1 MDPTRPTTRDGV
13 LTGRPAPDAP
23 LAGPG
28 PSLPQPRPAGAP
40 PGFHLLA
47 KPTGA
52 VCNLDCTY
60 CFFLSKEALYPGSTF
75 RMADDLLELYVKQ
88 LLESHES
95 PSVTIAWQGGE
106 PTLMGLDFFRRS
118 IELVERYRKPGQ
130 EIEHTIQTN
139 GTRIDEAWCAFF
151 RDHRFLVGLSMDG
164 PPDIHDRYRVDKG
177 GGPTHHRVLAA
188 ARLMAEQG
196 VDVNILCT
204 VHTANEDRGTEV
216 YRYFRDEVGAR
227 YLQFIPIVERAT
239 PESLPVADAGWGTS
253 GREVRPLYT
262 LDGSL
267 VTSRSVTAAGWG
279 RFLESVFDEWVRRDV
294 GTVFVQIFDAAL
306 ASWVGAA
313 PSVCIFAE
321 TCGNALTVE
330 HTGDVYSCDHFV
342 EPRYLLGNIRDRHLL
357 EMVASPEQRAFGTDK
372 RDTLPRYCRE
382 CPVRFACHGE
392 CPRNRFID
400 TPDGEPGL
408 NYLCAGYKSFFTH
421 VDRPM
426 RLMATLLKQGRYA
439 DEAMGILAAEA
450 AALGTAVAKAGRND
464 PCPCGSGRKT
474 KACHGATA

>member
-1 MDPTRPTTRDGV
+1 MDPTRPFTRDGV
-13 LTGRPAPDAP
+13 LTARP
-23 LAGPG
+23 GPG
-28 PSLPQPRPAGAP
+28 PALPDPRPAGAP
-40 PGFHLLA
+40 AGFHLLA

-88 LLESHES
+88 LLESHDA
-95 PSVTIAWQGGE
+95 PNVTIAWQGGE
-106 PTLMGLDFFRRS
+106 PTLMGLEFFRRS

-130 EIEHTIQTN
+130 QVEHTIQTN
-139 GTRIDEAWCAFF
+139 GTKIDDAWCDFF
-151 RDHRFLVGLSMDG
+151 LEHRFLVGLSMDG

-177 GGPTHHRVLAA
+177 GKPTHHRVLAA
-188 ARLMAEQG
+188 ARLMAERG

-204 VHTANEDRGTEV
+204 VHEGNQDRGTEV

-267 VTSRSVTAAGWG
+267 VTSRSVTSDAWG
-279 RFLESVFDEWVRRDV
+279 RFLSGVFDEWVLRDV
-294 GTVFVQIFDAAL
+294 GTVYVQLFDAAL
-306 ASWVGAA
+306 ASWVGVP
-313 PSVCIFAE
+313 PSVCIFGE

-342 EPRYLLGNIRDRHLL
+342 EPRYLLGNIREKHLL
-357 EMVASPEQRAFGTDK
+357 TMVASPEQRRFGADK

-382 CPVRFACHGE
+382 CPVKFACHGE
-392 CPRNRFID
+392 CPRNRFIQ

-439 DEAMGILAAEA
+439 DEAMGILAGEA
-450 AALGTAVAKAGRND
+450 ATLRQAVAKTGRND

>member
-1 MDPTRPTTRDGV
+1 M
-13 LTGRPAPDAP
+13 PA
-23 LAGPG
+23 
-28 PSLPQPRPAGAP
+28 PRPAAAP

-75 RMADDLLELYVKQ
+75 RMAEDLLELYIRQ
-88 LLESHES
+88 LLESHEA
-95 PSVTIAWQGGE
+95 PNVTIAWQGGE

-139 GTRIDEAWCAFF
+139 GTKIDEAWCAFF
-151 RDHRFLVGLSMDG
+151 REHRFLVGLSMDG
-164 PPDIHDRYRVDKG
+164 PPDVHDRYRVDKG

-204 VHTANEDRGTEV
+204 VHTANEDRGAEV
-216 YRYFRDEVGAR
+216 YRYFRDVVGAR
-227 YLQFIPIVERAT
+227 YLQFIPIIERAT
-239 PESLPVADAGWGTS
+239 EESLPVADAGWGTS

-262 LDGSL
+262 LDGTL
-267 VTSRSVTAAGWG
+267 VTSRSVTADGWG
-279 RFLESVFDEWVRRDV
+279 RFLSGVFDEWVRRDV
-294 GTVFVQIFDAAL
+294 GTVYVQMFDAAL
-306 ASWVGAA
+306 ASWVGAP
-313 PSVCIFAE
+313 PSVCIFSE

-342 EPRYLLGNIRDRHLL
+342 EPRYLLGNIRQKHLL
-357 EMVASPEQRAFGTDK
+357 EMVASPEQRAFGADK

-392 CPRNRFID
+392 CPRNRFIE

-408 NYLCAGYKSFFTH
+408 NYLCAGYLSFFSH
-421 VDRPM
+421 IDRPM
-426 RLMATLLKQGRYA
+426 RLMATLLGQGRYA
-439 DEAMGILAAEA
+439 DEAMEILAAEE
-450 AALGTAVAKAGRND
+450 AALRTAVAKAGRND

-474 KACHGATA
+474 KVCHGAMA

>member
-1 MDPTRPTTRDGV
+1 MDPSALLTRDAV
-13 LTGRPAPDAP
+13 LTAR
-23 LAGPG
+23 AGPG
-28 PSLPQPRPAGAP
+28 PAVPDPRPTSSP

-60 CFFLSKEALYPGSTF
+60 CFFLSKEALYPGSRF
-75 RMADDLLELYVKQ
+75 RMEDEVLELYIKQ
-88 LLESHES
+88 LLESHIT
-95 PSVTIAWQGGE
+95 PAVTIAWQGGE

-118 IELVERYRKPGQ
+118 MELVERYRRPDQ
-130 EIEHTIQTN
+130 LIEHTIQTN

-164 PPDIHDRYRVDKG
+164 PPDVHDRYRVDKG
-177 GGPTHHRVLAA
+177 GAPTHARVLAA
-188 ARLMAEQG
+188 ARLMAAEG
-196 VDVNILCT
+196 VDVNLLCT
-204 VHTANEDRGTEV
+204 VHEGNQERGAEM

-239 PESLPVADAGWGTS
+239 PETLPVADAGWGTS

-267 VTSRSVTAAGWG
+267 VTGRSVTPDGWG
-279 RFLESVFDEWVRRDV
+279 RFLSSVFDEWVTRDV
-294 GTVFVQIFDAAL
+294 GTVFVQMFDAAL
-306 ASWVGAA
+306 ASWVGAP
-313 PSVCIFAE
+313 PSVCIFSE
-321 TCGNALTVE
+321 TCGNALTIE

-357 EMVASPEQRAFGTDK
+357 EMVASPEQRTFGTDK
-372 RDTLPRYCRE
+372 RDSLPRYCRK

-408 NYLCAGYKSFFTH
+408 NYLCSGYLAFFTH
-421 VDRPM
+421 IDRPM
-426 RLMATLLKQGRYA
+426 RLMADLLQRGRYA
-439 DEAMGILAAEA
+439 DEVMQVLAKEVADA
-450 AALGTAVAKAGRND
+450 DAALRAAVAKASRNE

-474 KACHGATA
+474 KACHGAVG

>member
-1 MDPTRPTTRDGV
+1 VDPARTQTRDGS
-13 LTGRPAPDAP
+13 LTGRSGSGSRPRP
-23 LAGPG
+23 GPG
-28 PSLPQPRPAGAP
+28 LPDPRPTGAP

-60 CFFLSKEALYPGSTF
+60 CFFLSKEALYPGSKF
-75 RMADDLLELYVKQ
+75 RMEDDLLELYVKQ
-88 LLESHES
+88 LLESHEA
-95 PSVTIAWQGGE
+95 PNVTIAWQGGE

-139 GTRIDEAWCAFF
+139 GTKIDEAWCAFF
-151 RDHRFLVGLSMDG
+151 REHRFLVGLSMDG

-188 ARLMAEQG
+188 ALLMAEQG

-204 VHTANEDRGTEV
+204 VHTANEDRGAEV
-216 YRYFRDEVGAR
+216 YRYFRDVVGAR

-239 PESLPVADAGWGTS
+239 AETLPAADAGWGTA

-267 VTSRSVTAAGWG
+267 VTSRSVTPDGWG
-279 RFLESVFDEWVRRDV
+279 RFLSSVFDEWVARDV
-294 GTVFVQIFDAAL
+294 GTVYVQMFDAAL
-306 ASWVGAA
+306 ASWVGAP
-313 PSVCIFAE
+313 PSVCIFGE

-357 EMVASPEQRAFGTDK
+357 EMVASPEQRRFGTDK
-372 RDTLPRYCRE
+372 RDTLPHYCRE

-392 CPRNRFID
+392 CPRNRFIE
-400 TPDGEPGL
+400 TPSGESGL
-408 NYLCAGYKSFFTH
+408 NYLCAGYLSFFTH

-426 RLMATLLKQGRYA
+426 RLMATLLGQGRYA
-439 DEAMGILAAEA
+439 DEAMGILAGEA
-450 AALGTAVAKAGRND
+450 VALRQAVAKAGRND

-474 KACHGATA
+474 KTCHGATG